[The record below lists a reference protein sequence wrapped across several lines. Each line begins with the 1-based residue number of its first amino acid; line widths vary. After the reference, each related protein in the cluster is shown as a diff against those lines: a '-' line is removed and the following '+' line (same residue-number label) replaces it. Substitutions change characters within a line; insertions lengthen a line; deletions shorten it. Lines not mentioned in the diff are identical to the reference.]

1 MAVLAGHEP
10 CGSSGHAPRAGGGG
24 GGGGGRMQGGKERAA
39 VASEGDPSQLLT
51 LYFSA
56 QASLLFTA

>member
-24 GGGGGRMQGGKERAA
+24 GGRRQGGKERAA
-39 VASEGDPSQLLT
+39 VAGEGDPSQLLT